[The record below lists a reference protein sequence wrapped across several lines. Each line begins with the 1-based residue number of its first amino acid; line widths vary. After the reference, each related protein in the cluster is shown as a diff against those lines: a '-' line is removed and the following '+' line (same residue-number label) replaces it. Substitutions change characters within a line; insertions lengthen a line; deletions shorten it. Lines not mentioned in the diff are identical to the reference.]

1 MDNRFPAFG
10 FGRVD
15 TDSSPVTPAGDL
27 VTRTFTEQRFST
39 SECGTNTSSN
49 SALPHSNK
57 HNGHYEVV

>member
-10 FGRVD
+10 FGRLE

-39 SECGTNTSSN
+39 SECGTNTS
-49 SALPHSNK
+49 
-57 HNGHYEVV
+57 